1 MKALGLDVGGAH
13 TDAALVRCDENDE
26 VEVLGTD
33 RVYLPMWKEK
43 GRLRKTIKRIVRKF
57 KPDVVGLTMTGE
69 LADAF
74 ETRREG
80 VEYIVRTVTSAC
92 HAPVYVVTSDGST
105 VSPKEALG
113 RWREVASANWRATA
127 EVLAHVR
134 PGSYLLVDLGSTTLD
149 LIPIN
154 RGDVMAEGRTD
165 LERMKNGE
173 LVYLGALRT
182 PISFLLREVKIDGEQ
197 VPVSYEH
204 FSIVA
209 DALLLLGEIDPED
222 YTPETPDGRGKS
234 PEECARRLARTVC
247 SDLEELGWECVMDIA
262 KAAVRALLGRLLK
275 HINLKLREH
284 GLDTVVAAGAGDFL
298 IEMACKRIGVEVEP
312 FDEIFGKGSEVA
324 PAVGAAFLAIK
335 RSER

>member
-13 TDAALVRCDENDE
+13 TDAALVRYDEKGGK
-26 VEVLGTD
+26 VMVLGTD
-33 RVYLPMWKEK
+33 RVYLPMWKK
-43 GRLRKTIKRIVRKF
+43 KKRLKKTIKRIVHKF

-74 ETRREG
+74 NTRREG

-105 VSPKEALG
+105 VPPEEALR

-149 LIPIN
+149 LIPII
-154 RGDVMAEGRTD
+154 RGEVAAEGRTD

-173 LVYLGALRT
+173 LAYLGALRT
-182 PISFLLREVKIDGEQ
+182 PIPFLLREVEIDGEP
-197 VPVSYEH
+197 VPISYEY

-247 SDLEELGWECVMDIA
+247 SDPEELGWESVMDLA
-262 KAAVRALLGRLLK
+262 KAAVRALLGQLLK
-275 HINLKLREH
+275 HIELKLQEH

-298 IEMACKRIGVEVEP
+298 VEMACKRIGVEVEL

-324 PAVGAAFLAIK
+324 PAVGAAFLAA
-335 RSER
+335 RS